1 MTMDATTTITGFVAL
16 YIFMLAAFT
25 GYEIIGRVPAIL
37 HTPLMSGS
45 NFIHGIVVVG
55 AMWALL
61 NASTPLEQVIGFFG
75 VLLGAGNAAGGY
87 VVTERMLQMFKSS
100 DKRADKTTST
110 DKE

>member
-1 MTMDATTTITGFVAL
+1 MDATTTITGFVAL

>member
-1 MTMDATTTITGFVAL
+1 MDATTTITGFVAL

-61 NASTPLEQVIGFFG
+61 NASTPLEQVIGFLG

-87 VVTERMLQMFKSS
+87 VVTERMLQMFKAS
-100 DKRADKTTST
+100 DKRADKTTNT
-110 DKE
+110 EKE